1 MRGVDGGERWRGE
14 VRIKG
19 RACAP
24 ARLFRS
30 FSTCQSSPASF
41 PAPVGM
47 VGRCVRAV
55 AERACRRKRWTQKN
69 TPPSFFCPV
78 EKERLCVGGSVAA
91 NACVRLAGHQ
101 GGVLGLRHSVTGNA
115 CVSAR
120 WLAGASTRGRP
131 FFLSSFEARGCVFFA
146 PPIATLLSFVR
157 APHFARA
164 HLPSRTHPHT
174 YP

>member
-1 MRGVDGGERWRGE
+1 MERRGE
-14 VRIKG
+14 DKRARVCACASLSIIVHMPIVSCQLSRTCG
-19 RACAP
+19 HGRSVRACGGGA
-24 ARLFRS
+24 
-30 FSTCQSSPASF
+30 
-41 PAPVGM
+41 
-47 VGRCVRAV
+47 CVQAK
-55 AERACRRKRWTQKN
+55 EMDTKN

-131 FFLSSFEARGCVFFA
+131 FFLSFF
-146 PPIATLLSFVR
+146 
-157 APHFARA
+157 
-164 HLPSRTHPHT
+164 
-174 YP
+174 